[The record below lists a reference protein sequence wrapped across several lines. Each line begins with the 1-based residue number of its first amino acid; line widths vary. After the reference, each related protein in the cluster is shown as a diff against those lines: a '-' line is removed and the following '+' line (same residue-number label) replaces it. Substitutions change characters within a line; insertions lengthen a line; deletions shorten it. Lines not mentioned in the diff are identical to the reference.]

1 MSNNVNKAK
10 NDGRTHNK
18 KLPRVKIKRD
28 VTTKES
34 AKLPSAIVTPLKK
47 SRAEKLSSKA
57 IKNIFGSE
65 DGIWDKIAENA
76 LNGDFNCL
84 RMIMEY
90 KYGKAGDNI
99 LKQDHRPAT
108 PKKAPQ
114 IVFNVESK
122 DNTIDVNHVEDE

>member
-1 MSNNVNKAK
+1 
-10 NDGRTHNK
+10 
-18 KLPRVKIKRD
+18 
-28 VTTKES
+28 
-34 AKLPSAIVTPLKK
+34 
-47 SRAEKLSSKA
+47 
-57 IKNIFGSE
+57 
-65 DGIWDKIAENA
+65 
-76 LNGDFNCL
+76 
-84 RMIMEY
+84 MIMEY